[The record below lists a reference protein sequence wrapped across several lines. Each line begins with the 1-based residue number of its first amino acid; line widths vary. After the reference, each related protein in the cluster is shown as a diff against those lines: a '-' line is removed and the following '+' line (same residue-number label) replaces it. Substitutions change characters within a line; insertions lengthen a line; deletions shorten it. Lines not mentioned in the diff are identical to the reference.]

1 MSRRLLPYEHQLI
14 EALGISA
21 QEYLEFAQVQ
31 FDHTRTRDDKLLTP
45 QNEAGTI
52 GLVLTIVGI
61 LFQVGAAIL
70 TPKPQTPSQSNVRNR
85 RDAIF
90 APRYGFNSAQDL
102 AKYGDPVN
110 LIYCNNDVNTG
121 NPTGGVRVATS
132 LVWSAVQSFGS
143 SQFMQMM
150 AVVGASNI
158 DPSGIDITRTAF
170 GQTPIRHFNTK
181 GVWLYLRQNG
191 VLRFSDSTYGV
202 GTDPTQAG
210 ESAASYTY
218 RSTLVGTQREDGFS
232 QAFSPSSLTKCGIFS
247 PIPINVNYYDRKDKG
262 QSTNA
267 DLGIELNTD
276 DLGSYWP
283 LNRLDNSR
291 TVVPVGH
298 RFRMRFKSLASNGA
312 SDVRQAA
319 SELRRTLVSYI
330 DVASTYKLGS
340 SHWRVI
346 GPVEDLELD
355 NDAINVTFECVK
367 SGICPEEDYS
377 TVNFKQNEKE
387 AEDEITRLTAEI
399 TELNRLL
406 TTTPPVLKPG
416 IGNGATDRLNQINT
430 LIDNIEELR
439 DKRWEPGEL
448 DNILNDDGDVYDNR
462 INPFAERVL
471 TTRRNRDNERNQIE
485 EWQDEI
491 GVERKKNNTS
501 QAYIDRRKQWIREA
515 RGRIETLSKRLRNQ
529 QAKLDWAIREY
540 GYNTPKG
547 GNLREDRKYYL
558 RQQAELQRQIAQIYG
573 DANNI
578 DLAATEARNQGWQ
591 NQINAKTSER
601 AYYESVL
608 KDPELLNDFFN
619 TKCLVKIEEAAYET
633 ITACRIVDFAL
644 KTRVYKRVQ
653 GRQKEYGE
661 VSMDNYRDSDNG
673 IKLRSMFFWLW
684 YRRTDQTSEKPWTR
698 VPRIFVVRRGSD
710 VDNFISLKFIADDNI
725 GNWQFKFEPIA
736 ETAAE
741 MRYHGFSDFA
751 YIENAGTDREIAGP
765 AGGKFTFK
773 GKLRNR
779 DGLVAPINRNPS
791 ELDEWGLFSMRSDTQ
806 LSFSFDNG
814 PELEIKA
821 VTEQSTEPLTNY
833 PSLYSNLTMLG
844 FNIFSGQGVQ
854 DLRSLSVFVNK
865 GRLVRRL
872 NDDGTYSATPDTPTS
887 FAPEVFLDT
896 ILDTVDGIGQYAKVG
911 GIDLTALAKAKRFC
925 QRNNLFFDGVIA
937 DPTSWRQF
945 WAEVASYSLLEL
957 GRIGGKET
965 LIPAVPCDNA
975 GTITRTVPITALFNA
990 GNILDG
996 TYKEEFIDYGS
1007 SVQDLIA
1014 TVIYRNTERD
1024 GVFPRNASVDV
1035 SLRDVTEAS
1044 AIRQTFDLSQFVTNR
1059 SQAILYAKLL
1069 CQQRRHIRR
1078 NVEFRT
1084 FPTDS
1089 PLSPGSFIYVDIGQ
1103 QEWQSIYSGQVESG
1117 GALNVPL
1124 TDTIPNG
1131 TYNVL
1136 LYRSGQEVVTV
1147 SAAIS
1152 SNTAASLASYE
1163 GWLFVLGTAVK
1174 SKRVF
1179 RIIEVQMDEEGE
1191 VTVRAVEHPCDSSG
1205 QSLIA
1210 DFTDSLFQ
1218 VR

>member
-1 MSRRLLPYEHQLI
+1 MTRRLLPYEHQLI
-14 EALGISA
+14 KELGISEA
-21 QEYLEFAQVQ
+21 EYLEFAQAQ
-31 FDHTRTRDDKLLTP
+31 FDYTRLPADKLATP
-45 QNEAGTI
+45 QNWEVVAI
-52 GLVLTIVGI
+52 VLTVVGT
-61 LFQVGAAIL
+61 LFQVAAAL
-70 TPKPQTPSQSNVRNR
+70 LAPRPEQQQRDNKR
-85 RDAIF
+85 RREQVF
-90 APRYGFNSAQDL
+90 APRFGFNTAQEL

-110 LIYCNNDVNTG
+110 LIYCNNDPNTG
-121 NPTGGVRVATS
+121 NATGGVRVATS

-150 AVVGASNI
+150 AVVGGSTI
-158 DPSGIDITRTAF
+158 SPDGIALGRTAF
-170 GQTPIRHFNTK
+170 GQIPIRQFSAQRY
-181 GVWLYLRQNG
+181 WLYLRENG
-191 VLRFSDSTYGV
+191 ILRFSDLRLGAGS
-202 GTDPTQAG
+202 DPTKTG
-210 ESAASYTY
+210 EPDSSYTY
-218 RSTLVGTQREDGFS
+218 RSSLVGTQHEDGFS
-232 QAFSPSSLTKCGIFS
+232 QAFSPSTLTRCGVFA
-247 PIPINVNYYDRKDKG
+247 PIPINVNYYDRDDKG
-262 QSTNA
+262 KSKDA
-267 DLGIELNTD
+267 ELGIELFEA

-283 LNRLDNSR
+283 QNRLDNTR
-291 TVVPVGH
+291 APVPVGH
-298 RFRMRFKSLASNGA
+298 RFRMRFKALASNGA
-312 SDVRQAA
+312 SDVRQGA

-340 SHWRVI
+340 LHLRVV
-346 GPVEDLELD
+346 GPVDDLELD
-355 NDAINVTFECVK
+355 NDAINVTFECVQ
-367 SGICPEEDYS
+367 SGICPEEDYG

-387 AEDEITRLTAEI
+387 AADEITRLNAEI
-399 TELNRLL
+399 AELNRLL
-406 TTTPPVLKPG
+406 TTSPPVLKPEV
-416 IGNGATDRLNQINT
+416 GNGTTDRLNQINA

-439 DKRWEPGEL
+439 DRRWEPHEL
-448 DNILNDDGDVYDNR
+448 DAILNDDGDVYDNR

-471 TTRRNRDNERNQIE
+471 NTRQSRDAERNQIE

-515 RGRIETLSKRLRNQ
+515 RVRIGTLSKRLRNQ

-547 GNLREDRKYYL
+547 GNLREDRKYFL
-558 RQQAELQRQIAQIYG
+558 RRQAKLQEEIAQIYA

-578 DLAATEARNQGWQ
+578 DISATQARNQGWQ

-608 KDPELLNDFFN
+608 RNPELLNDFFN

-633 ITACRIVDFAL
+633 ITPCRVVDFAL
-644 KTRVYKRVQ
+644 KARVFKRVQ
-653 GRQKEYGE
+653 GRQKQYGE
-661 VSMDNYRDSDNG
+661 VSMDNYKDSDNG
-673 IKLRSMFFWLW
+673 IKLRSMFFWVW
-684 YRRTDQTSEKPWTR
+684 YRRTNNTQPNPWER

-710 VDNFISLKFIADDNI
+710 VDNYISLKFIANDNI

-741 MRYHGFSDFA
+741 MRLHGFTDFA
-751 YIENAGTDREIAGP
+751 YIENAGPDRQITGP
-765 AGGKFTFK
+765 AGGLFTFK
-773 GKLRNR
+773 GKLRSR

-833 PSLYSNLTMLG
+833 PSLYRNLTMLG
-844 FNIFSGQGVQ
+844 FNIYSGQGVQ
-854 DLRSLSVFVNK
+854 DLRSMSVFVNK
-865 GRLVRRL
+865 GKLVRRL
-872 NDDGTYSATPDTPTS
+872 NDDGTYSANPDTPTS

-896 ILDTVDGIGQYAKVG
+896 ILDTVDGIGQYAKVA
-911 GIDLTALAKAKRFC
+911 GIDLKELAKAKRFC
-925 QRNNLFFDGVIA
+925 QRNRLFFDGVIA
-937 DPTSWRQF
+937 EPTSWRQF
-945 WAEVASYSLLEL
+945 WAEVAPYSLLEL

-975 GTITRTVPITALFNA
+975 GNITRTVPIVAMFSA
-990 GNILDG
+990 GNILEDS
-996 TYKEEFIDYGS
+996 YKEEFIDYGS

-1014 TVIYRNTERD
+1014 TVIYRNTEVD

-1035 SLRDVTEAS
+1035 SLRDVTEAN
-1044 AIRQTFDLSQFVTNR
+1044 AIRQTFDLSQYVTNR

-1089 PLSPGSFIYVDIGQ
+1089 PLSPGSYIYVDVGQ
-1103 QEWQSIYSGQVESG
+1103 QQWQSVYSGQIENG

-1124 TDTIPNG
+1124 ATGIPNG
-1131 TYNVL
+1131 TYDIL
-1136 LYRSGQEVVTV
+1136 LYRNGQSVVTT
-1147 SAAIS
+1147 SASIS
-1152 SNTAASLASYE
+1152 NNTASSLASYE

-1179 RIIEVQMDEEGE
+1179 RVVEVQMDEEGE
-1191 VTVRAVEHPCDSSG
+1191 VSVRAVEHPCDSNG
-1205 QSLIA
+1205 QSLIC
-1210 DFTDSLFQ
+1210 DFTDSLFLT
-1218 VR
+1218 R